1 MTTTCGGNCQ
11 NNATE
16 NTPQIAEVHDASH
29 GGFVSEYHVPKMD
42 CPSEEGMI
50 RMALDSTEP
59 KVTLEFDTPK
69 RKVRVYHGD
78 NADLIEKRMQSV
90 GLGARLVS
98 TTPVAS
104 EPLVRA

>member
-50 RMALDSTEP
+50 RMALDSVHP
-59 KVTLEFDTPK
+59 KVTLGFWGFSPLK
-69 RKVRVYHGD
+69 RH
-78 NADLIEKRMQSV
+78 N
-90 GLGARLVS
+90 
-98 TTPVAS
+98 
-104 EPLVRA
+104 PL